1 MTRGRE
7 IISVEQMRRIDA
19 RSAELGVS
27 TRTLME
33 NAGAAVAEVVLQR
46 CGPGPVLVLCGPGNN
61 GGDGFVAARKLAE
74 AGRAVRL
81 ALLGDVAA
89 LKGDAASAAAAWKGS
104 VGNVEE
110 TAPQS
115 GEIVV
120 DALFGAGLSRPLDGA
135 SARLADLCHSHRVVA
150 VDTPSGLPGDGTP
163 PQGAVFRTDLTATF
177 VRKKP
182 AHLLLPGRALCG
194 ETIVADIGSPEAA
207 LAEAGVMLWENSPE
221 LWELPWPG
229 LTAHKHARGHA
240 MVVTG
245 GAGKTG
251 AGRLA
256 ARAALRVGAGL
267 VTALSPPDAAA
278 ENAAHLTAIMLTPWA
293 DVGELVGL
301 AVRASAVLIGPA
313 AGLSAETRA
322 AILALAGLGAP
333 LVLDAD
339 ALTLFQDDPAA
350 LFGALPPG
358 CVMTPH
364 LGEFRRLFPDLAAS
378 AASKVEQARA
388 AAVRAGAIVLLKG
401 PDTVVAAPDG
411 RAVINAVGSPFLATA
426 GSGDV
431 LAGLILGLMSQGMA
445 GFEAAAAGAWL
456 HGRCGE
462 RLGPGLIAEDL
473 SEALPF
479 VLDALAP
486 GALRAKL

>member
-1 MTRGRE
+1 
-7 IISVEQMRRIDA
+7 
-19 RSAELGVS
+19 
-27 TRTLME
+27 
-33 NAGAAVAEVVLQR
+33 
-46 CGPGPVLVLCGPGNN
+46 
-61 GGDGFVAARKLAE
+61 VAARKLAE